1 MFAVIKRLNGTRHN
15 MRHESQ
21 WFWDVTF
28 RKRAEIPLI
37 FSLFLSLTDKKKKK
51 PHSPRTLHTNTHTL
65 RQFRRGTLTV
75 FGHLA
80 VMAGSET
87 NRDAD
92 RGESA
97 TSRHYT
103 HIPGS
108 QTRGRDRRGS
118 LTWKRGWRA
127 AGSLECVKR
136 GNCRRQS
143 VRPLREQREGE
154 NETDKSREDSEM
166 PAVSPSSSSSFS
178 PV

>member
-1 MFAVIKRLNGTRHN
+1 MALVTIWDMNHN
-15 MRHESQ
+15 DSEMWHLEREQKFLLFSHFFFHSQ
-21 WFWDVTF
+21 T
-28 RKRAEIPLI
+28 
-37 FSLFLSLTDKKKKK
+37 KKKKATQ
-51 PHSPRTLHTNTHTL
+51 SPNALHKHTHTL

-143 VRPLREQREGE
+143 VRPLREQQEGE